1 MGLFLLYFY
10 RGRELMRALPSPSV
24 QPQGI
29 NLHPKVSQ
37 KRRDAASPGQPKFQ
51 RGENHMN
58 RKYFQLVSAGLTSLL
73 LALVPLPAL
82 GQKPLEI
89 PSGTS
94 IRVRMI
100 DNLSSEQAQLGDTF
114 RATLDEP
121 IQVNGRELY
130 PKGADVIGRVT
141 DVRATGRLSEP
152 GELDLV
158 LNTVSSGTVAASIH
172 VEPLLIKGE
181 SHAKSNAT
189 KIGGGAALGAVIGA
203 IAGGGKGAAIGTLA
217 GGAAGT
223 GAAAATGK
231 KPAIVDSEAVLTFV
245 TSAVSVPAPTA
256 SSSAT
261 PSSDNPSPPPAPST
275 PPPDSASAPDSTPG
289 PDDNTP
295 LFTARDRR
303 TIRSCVNEHASDL
316 PAGSTQ
322 RAELPSGSDREIHRG
337 ATLPSE
343 VQNQAQSLPLAC
355 EEQLPRMSNDLE
367 RVIYDGRAILIDSKG
382 HVLDMFYLD
391 QNQ

>member
-1 MGLFLLYFY
+1 
-10 RGRELMRALPSPSV
+10 
-24 QPQGI
+24 
-29 NLHPKVSQ
+29 
-37 KRRDAASPGQPKFQ
+37 
-51 RGENHMN
+51 MN

-73 LALVPLPAL
+73 LALAPLRAP
-82 GQKPLEI
+82 GQNSLEI

-100 DNLSSEQAQLGDTF
+100 DNLSSEQTQMGDTF
-114 RATLDEP
+114 RGTLDEP
-121 IQVNGRELY
+121 IQVKGRELY

-141 DVRATGRLSEP
+141 AVHPTGRLSEP

-158 LNTVSSGTVAASIH
+158 LNTVSSGTVAASIN
-172 VEPLLIKGE
+172 VEPLVIKGE

-231 KPAIVDSEAVLTFV
+231 KPAVVESEAVLTFV
-245 TSAVSVPAPTA
+245 TSSTSVPAAAVPPASPSSSDAAPAPAPAPPPSDSSTA
-256 SSSAT
+256 SDSAT
-261 PSSDNPSPPPAPST
+261 SPA
-275 PPPDSASAPDSTPG
+275 
-289 PDDNTP
+289 DNTP
-295 LFTARDRR
+295 LFTLRDRR

-316 PAGSTQ
+316 PPGATQ
-322 RAELPSGSDREIHRG
+322 RPELPSGSERQIRRG
-337 ATLPSE
+337 GSLPSE
-343 VQNQAQSLPLAC
+343 IQNLAQSLPLAC
-355 EEQLPRMSNDLE
+355 EEQLPRLSNDLE
-367 RVIYDGRAILIDSKG
+367 RVVYGGRVFLIDSKSR
-382 HVLDMFYLD
+382 VLDMFYLD

>member
-1 MGLFLLYFY
+1 
-10 RGRELMRALPSPSV
+10 
-24 QPQGI
+24 
-29 NLHPKVSQ
+29 
-37 KRRDAASPGQPKFQ
+37 
-51 RGENHMN
+51 MN
-58 RKYFQLVSAGLTSLL
+58 GKYFQVAGVGLTFLL
-73 LALVPLPAL
+73 LALAPQPA
-82 GQKPLEI
+82 GAQKSLEI

-100 DNLSSEQAQLGDTF
+100 DNLSSEQTQTGDTF
-114 RATLDEP
+114 RGTLDEP

-141 DVRATGRLSEP
+141 DVHPTGRLSEP

-172 VEPLLIKGE
+172 VEPLVIKGE
-181 SHAKSNAT
+181 SHAKSNVT

-231 KPAIVDSEAVLTFV
+231 KPAIVESEAVLTFV
-245 TSAVSVPAPTA
+245 TSSASVPTAAPTA
-256 SSSAT
+256 S
-261 PSSDNPSPPPAPST
+261 PSTNDAPPAPAPST
-275 PPPDSASAPDSTPG
+275 PPPDSVPNADAATG
-289 PDDNTP
+289 QDDNIP

-316 PAGSTQ
+316 PQAATQ
-322 RAELPSGSDREIHRG
+322 RPELPSGGERQIHRG
-337 ATLPSE
+337 GTLPSE
-343 VQNQAQSLPLAC
+343 IQNQAQSLPLAC
-355 EEQLPRMSNDLE
+355 EEQLPRLPNDME
-367 RVIYDGRAILIDSKG
+367 RVVYSGRVLLIDTKG
-382 HVLDMFYLD
+382 HVLDAFNLD